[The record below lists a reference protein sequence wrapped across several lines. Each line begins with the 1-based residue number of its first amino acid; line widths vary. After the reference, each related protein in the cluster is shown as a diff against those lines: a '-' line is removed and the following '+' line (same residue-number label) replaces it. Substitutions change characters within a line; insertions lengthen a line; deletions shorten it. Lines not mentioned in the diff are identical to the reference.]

1 MKIFKQL
8 WLAVILAGVVS
19 SNAWADRPNHYGGR
33 YYGDHHYYPRSSVS
47 LGVYLGDPWIY
58 SPYYYPYPYSYPY
71 SVYSPRVYAPPLAP
85 IVVTT
90 PPSVYVE
97 QPVVSLAAPTLEAGF
112 WYYCADSQAYY
123 PYVKQCAGT
132 WQKVAPQP
140 AQ

>member
-8 WLAVILAGVVS
+8 WLAVILAGVVAG
-19 SNAWADRPNHYGGR
+19 NAWADRPHHYGGR
-33 YYGDHHYYPRSSVS
+33 YYGGHHYYPRSSVT

-58 SPYYYPYPYSYPY
+58 SPYYYPLFRLLAACLCAS
-71 SVYSPRVYAPPLAP
+71 AP

-90 PPSVYVE
+90 PPTVYVE
-97 QPVVSLAAPTLEAGF
+97 QPAVSLAAPTLEAGF

-123 PYVKQCAGT
+123 PYVKQCAGA

>member
-1 MKIFKQL
+1 MHHKVQKRSMAMKIFKQL
-8 WLAVILAGVVS
+8 WLAVILTGVVAG
-19 SNAWADRPNHYGGR
+19 NAWADRPHHYGG
-33 YYGDHHYYPRSSVS
+33 HHYYPRSSVT

-58 SPYYYPYPYSYPY
+58 SPYYYPY
-71 SVYSPRVYAPPLAP
+71 SVYSPRIYAPAP

-90 PPSVYVE
+90 PPTVYVE
-97 QPVVSLAAPTLEAGF
+97 QPAVSLAAPTLEAGF

-123 PYVKQCAGT
+123 PYVKQCAGA